1 VNSISIHPTGRLAL
15 SVAQDGGL
23 IMWDLTKG
31 KPAYSTR
38 LPGPAQ
44 RVAWFGGGSHFLVA
58 YDACLAV
65 HSGASGKLLHKC
77 GGSDSTASVGA
88 GVYGT
93 SRICDVAVVSAEAAT
108 GVAGGRGSS
117 AAAGESSE
125 VLAYAV
131 CGHESGEVSV
141 WALPQGRQVR
151 RFASGHTKR
160 VRCVAFCDGRTGS
173 PVKSAASAAGGS
185 DGAAVGRS
193 EPSSS
198 LGDDVNPLSK
208 LAAASKLRTV
218 LPAGAGP
225 YLVTADS
232 DGLVKLW
239 NAAEVLGE
247 PAEAAGAGKDAAA
260 PAALATLSAAAGSRI
275 TCLAASTH
283 GPSTTAADDAAAGAS
298 IGSGSAAAVA
308 AVAGASAGS
317 AGGKPRK
324 VGAKASRPGR
334 HDGGKEAA
342 AAAGAGGVAASTG
355 RTSSPSSGGDGR
367 AQKKQRRGSSAA
379 SGVAEAT
386 GAPAAAGAK
395 PKPGGGGVR
404 APSVTVTSKK
414 QRGGGAE
421 SAGPP
426 AGGKA
431 KKSVRFG

>member
-77 GGSDSTASVGA
+77 GDSDSTASVGA

-93 SRICDVAVVSAEAAT
+93 SRICDVAVVSAEEAA
-108 GVAGGRGSS
+108 GVAGGRSSS
-117 AAAGESSE
+117 AAAGEASE

-173 PVKSAASAAGGS
+173 PVKPAAGGS

-198 LGDDVNPLSK
+198 LGDDINPLSK

-232 DGLVKLW
+232 DGMVKLW

-247 PAEAAGAGKDAAA
+247 AAAAAGAGKGKDAAA

-283 GPSTTAADDAAAGAS
+283 GPSTTAAEDAEAGAS

-324 VGAKASRPGR
+324 VGDKASRPGR
-334 HDGGKEAA
+334 HDGGK
-342 AAAGAGGVAASTG
+342 AAAGAGGVAAGSGGG
-355 RTSSPSSGGDGR
+355 RSSSPSSGGDGR

-379 SGVAEAT
+379 SGGAEAD
-386 GAPAAAGAK
+386 APAAGAK
-395 PKPGGGGVR
+395 PKAKAGGV
-404 APSVTVTSKK
+404 TITSKK
-414 QRGGGAE
+414 QRGGGAA